1 MCQQKTEIITLNC
14 LNWYLLL
21 CCCALEEDANVGLF
35 SPDLFDCHSESMSVY
50 NSLAVQNKN
59 YFIKQVLSKYV

>member
-35 SPDLFDCHSESMSVY
+35 SPDLFDCHSESMSVFKIKTI
-50 NSLAVQNKN
+50 SSSECCQNMCKTTA
-59 YFIKQVLSKYV
+59 